1 MKKIIFLPIL
11 FVTLFLGN
19 FSLASGG
26 WGLDDVVS
34 GKESLKGAFSV
45 DEVNKQDS
53 GTYLSA
59 RIGLIIGAILSFIAV
74 IFMIL
79 VIYAGILW
87 MTARG
92 NEQQVEKAKILLFQ
106 SIIGLIII
114 LSAYIITNF
123 VGNIF
128 SGSDQITEVEQQ

>member
-1 MKKIIFLPIL
+1 MKKIIFLLIF

-19 FSLASGG
+19 FSLASGS

-45 DEVNKQDS
+45 DEVNKYDS
-53 GTYLSA
+53 GFYLST
-59 RIGLIIGAILSFIAV
+59 RVGLIIGAVLSFIAV

-92 NEQQVEKAKILLFQ
+92 NEQQVERAKTLLVQ
-106 SIIGLIII
+106 SIIGLIIVF
-114 LSAYIITNF
+114 SAYAITRF
-123 VGNIF
+123 IGQIF
-128 SGSDQITEVEQQ
+128 

>member
-1 MKKIIFLPIL
+1 MF
-11 FVTLFLGN
+11 FVALFLGN

-79 VIYAGILW
+79 VIFA
-87 MTARG
+87 
-92 NEQQVEKAKILLFQ
+92 
-106 SIIGLIII
+106 
-114 LSAYIITNF
+114 
-123 VGNIF
+123 
-128 SGSDQITEVEQQ
+128 

>member
-1 MKKIIFLPIL
+1 MKKIIFLLIF
-11 FVTLFLGN
+11 FVALFLGN
-19 FSLASGG
+19 FSLASGS

-45 DEVNKQDS
+45 DEVNQYDS
-53 GTYLSA
+53 GTYLST
-59 RIGLIIGAILSFIAV
+59 RIGLIIGAVLSFIAV

-92 NEQQVEKAKILLFQ
+92 NEQQVERAKTLLVQ
-106 SIIGLIII
+106 SIIGLIIVF
-114 LSAYIITNF
+114 SAYAITRF
-123 VGNIF
+123 IGQIF
-128 SGSDQITEVEQQ
+128 

>member
-1 MKKIIFLPIL
+1 
-11 FVTLFLGN
+11 
-19 FSLASGG
+19 
-26 WGLDDVVS
+26 
-34 GKESLKGAFSV
+34 
-45 DEVNKQDS
+45 
-53 GTYLSA
+53 
-59 RIGLIIGAILSFIAV
+59 
-74 IFMIL
+74 
-79 VIYAGILW
+79 

>member
-1 MKKIIFLPIL
+1 MKKIIFLLIF

-19 FSLASGG
+19 FSLASGS

-45 DEVNKQDS
+45 DEVNKYDS
-53 GTYLSA
+53 GLYLST
-59 RIGLIIGAILSFIAV
+59 RVGLIIGAVLSFIAV
-74 IFMIL
+74 VFMIL

-92 NEQQVEKAKILLFQ
+92 NEQQVERAKTLLVQ
-106 SIIGLIII
+106 SIIGLVIVF
-114 LSAYIITNF
+114 SAYAITRF
-123 VGNIF
+123 IGQIF
-128 SGSDQITEVEQQ
+128 

>member
-1 MKKIIFLPIL
+1 MKKIIFLLIF
-11 FVTLFLGN
+11 FVALFLGN
-19 FSLASGG
+19 FSLASGS

-45 DEVNKQDS
+45 DEVNKYNS
-53 GTYLSA
+53 GTYLST
-59 RIGLIIGAILSFIAV
+59 RIGLIIGAVLSFIAV

-92 NEQQVEKAKILLFQ
+92 NEQQVERAKTLLVQ
-106 SIIGLIII
+106 SIIGLIIVF
-114 LSAYIITNF
+114 SAYAITMF
-123 VGNIF
+123 IGQIF
-128 SGSDQITEVEQQ
+128 

>member
-1 MKKIIFLPIL
+1 MF
-11 FVTLFLGN
+11 FVALFLGN